1 MAFTNPVLLVE
12 AMLPPPISQPPRILE
27 CLVANKVV
35 STVELVLVE
44 GFGQVNY
51 AVMNY
56 GSDSNIFILEQQVV
70 GYWDIYLE
78 GQGVLITV

>member
-1 MAFTNPVLLVE
+1 MAFTNPVLPVE
-12 AMLPPPISQPPRILE
+12 VMLPPPISQLPRILE

-44 GFGQVNY
+44 DFGQVNY
-51 AVMNY
+51 AVMDY
-56 GSDSNIFILEQQVV
+56 GSDSNIFIEEQQVV